1 MQTDGCPVNAIEY
14 KDFSFRY
21 IHQKGKAL
29 EDITLDIA
37 GGSVIGILGPAGAGK
52 STLVKALNGL
62 VPSVDIGYQDGDV
75 IVEGFNTR
83 DHEVNHMA
91 HHVSIVL
98 QNPDM
103 QIFLT
108 RVRDDIAFGP
118 ANLGIPREEVFE
130 RVDKALSDTELI
142 PLADRNPNDLSGGEQ
157 QALAIA
163 GVLAM
168 EPSVMAFDEPISM
181 LDPIGKEH
189 VMYVMRQVTEIRKTT
204 SLTTESGADIE
215 AIAEV
220 VDELILLDQGKL
232 VMRGT
237 PHEVMVSDA
246 VYEAGVGRPQVTD
259 LILELNRRGH
269 QFDHVPIT
277 LEEALETIRHKLTSL
292 GITIIERPSSYPL
305 NDKPDFG
312 ETVLKVE
319 NLHHWYN
326 EEVHALKGI
335 SFDIQQGQIIGIIGQ
350 NGSGKTTLA
359 RHLVGLLKP
368 TNEDAV
374 LEVKGQNITNLK
386 IDQIIKM
393 VNYVFQNPD
402 DQLFAETIWDEVE
415 FAPKMMELE
424 EEETKQLTEE
434 ALEVFDLSPYRR
446 RYVLGLDEDLKTYL
460 AITSILPLKPDILFI
475 DEPTTGLDTRGE
487 AKMMESLNRLR
498 DEQGKTII
506 IITHNMKTIGN
517 HCDRVLVM
525 SQGELILDGATRDI
539 FVQDEE
545 LLKADI
551 RPPQITR
558 LGQLLAEEFNCP
570 RDILTVEEF
579 IETLD
584 YSLNKSGKGN

>member
-1 MQTDGCPVNAIEY
+1 MKAIEY

-21 IHQKGKAL
+21 LHQKGKAL
-29 EDITLDIA
+29 EDITLDIE

-75 IVEGFNTR
+75 IVEGLNTR
-83 DHEVNHMA
+83 DYEVNHMA
-91 HHVSIVL
+91 RHVCLVL
-98 QNPDM
+98 QNPEI

-118 ANLGIPREEVFE
+118 ANLGIPRKEVFE
-130 RVDKALSDTELI
+130 RVDKALEDTELVSM
-142 PLADRNPNDLSGGEQ
+142 ADRNPNDLSGGEQ

-168 EPSVMAFDEPISM
+168 EPTVMAFDEPISM

-189 VMYVMRQVTEIRKTT
+189 VMYLIRQVTEIRKTT
-204 SLTTESGADIE
+204 SVTTESGADIE
-215 AIAEV
+215 ALAEG
-220 VDELILLDQGKL
+220 VDEIILLDDGKL
-232 VMRGT
+232 IMRGT
-237 PHEVMVSDA
+237 PREILVSDA
-246 VYEAGVGRPQVTD
+246 VFEAGVGRPQVTE
-259 LILELNRRGH
+259 LILELINRDH
-269 QFDHVPIT
+269 QFDQVPIT
-277 LEEALETIRHKLTSL
+277 LAEAHEIIRQKLSTL
-292 GITIIERPSSYPL
+292 GITSIERPPSYAL
-305 NDKPDFG
+305 NDNPQFG
-312 ETVLKVE
+312 ETVLRVE
-319 NLHHWYN
+319 NIHHWYN

-368 TNEDAV
+368 TNEDAI
-374 LEVKGQNITNLK
+374 LEVKGQNILDMK

-415 FAPKMMELE
+415 FAPKMMELD

-434 ALEVFDLSPYRR
+434 ALEVFNLTPYRK

-460 AITSILPLKPDILFI
+460 AITSILPLKPDIIFI

-487 AKMMESLNRLR
+487 AMMMESLNRLR

-525 SQGELILDGATRDI
+525 SQGELILDGKTRDI

-584 YSLNKSGKGN
+584 YSLTKLGKGE

>member
-1 MQTDGCPVNAIEY
+1 VNAIEY

-21 IHQKGKAL
+21 IHQKGQAL
-29 EDITLDIA
+29 EGITLDIE

-62 VPSVDIGYQDGDV
+62 VPSVDVGYQDGDV

-83 DHEVNHMA
+83 EHEVNHMA

-98 QNPDM
+98 QNPEM

-130 RVDKALSDTELI
+130 RVEKALVDTELESM
-142 PLADRNPNDLSGGEQ
+142 AERNPNDLSGGEQ

-168 EPSVMAFDEPISM
+168 EPTVMAFDEPVSM
-181 LDPIGKEH
+181 LDPLGKEH
-189 VMYVMRQVTEIRKTT
+189 VMHVMRQVTEIRNTT
-204 SLTTESGADIE
+204 SITTESGADIE

-220 VDELILLDQGKL
+220 VDELILLDDGKL

-237 PHEVMVSDA
+237 PHDVMVSDA
-246 VYEAGVGRPQVTD
+246 VDETGVGRPQVTD
-259 LILELNRRGH
+259 LVLELNKRGH
-269 QFDHVPIT
+269 QFDRVPIT
-277 LEEALETIRHKLTSL
+277 LEEAHQLVHDKCSSL
-292 GITIIERPSSYPL
+292 GITRIERPPEFPL
-305 NDKPDFG
+305 EDEREFG
-312 ETVLKVE
+312 ETVLRVE

-335 SFDIQQGQIIGIIGQ
+335 SFDIQKGHIIGIIGQ

-374 LEVKGQNITNLK
+374 LEVMGENIIEMK

-424 EEETKQLTEE
+424 DEEAKQLTEE
-434 ALEVFDLSPYRR
+434 ALEVFDLTPYRR

-460 AITSILPLKPDILFI
+460 AITSILPLKPDIIFI

-487 AKMMESLNRLR
+487 ARMMESLNRLR

-525 SQGELILDGATRDI
+525 SQGDLILDGETRDI

-558 LGQLLAEEFNCP
+558 LGQLLAADFDCP
-570 RDILTVEEF
+570 RDILTVDEF

-584 YSLNKSGKGN
+584 YSFKNNGRGA

>member
-1 MQTDGCPVNAIEY
+1 MDGHSLNAIEY

-21 IHQKGKAL
+21 IHQKGQAL
-29 EDITLDIA
+29 DGITLEIK
-37 GGSVIGILGPAGAGK
+37 GGSVLGILGPAGAGK
-52 STLVKALNGL
+52 STMVKALNGL

-83 DHEVNHMA
+83 EHEVNHMA
-91 HHVSIVL
+91 RHVSIVL
-98 QNPDM
+98 QNPEM
-103 QIFLT
+103 QIFLN

-118 ANLGIPREEVFE
+118 ANLGIPRDEVFDRVE
-130 RVDKALSDTELI
+130 RAMVETDLVSM
-142 PLADRNPNDLSGGEQ
+142 ADRNPNDLSGGEQ

-168 EPSVMAFDEPISM
+168 EPTVMAFDEPVSM

-189 VMYVMRQVTEIRKTT
+189 VMHVMRQVTEIRNTT
-204 SLTTESGADIE
+204 SITTESGADIE

-220 VDELILLDQGKL
+220 VDELILLDEGKF

-237 PHEVMVSDA
+237 PHEVLVSDA

-259 LILELNRRGH
+259 LVLELIKRGH
-269 QFDHVPIT
+269 QFDRVPIT
-277 LEEALETIRHKLTSL
+277 LKEAHQLIREKFSSL
-292 GITIIERPSSYPL
+292 GITRIERPPDYPL
-305 NDKPDFG
+305 NENPEYG
-312 ETVLKVE
+312 EVVLRVR

-326 EEVHALKGI
+326 EEVHALKGVT
-335 SFDIQQGQIIGIIGQ
+335 FDIQQGQIIGIIGQ

-374 LEVKGQNITNLK
+374 LEVQGKNIIGMK

-424 EEETKQLTEE
+424 DEEVKQLTEE
-434 ALEVFDLSPYRR
+434 ALEVFDLTPYRK

-460 AITSILPLKPDILFI
+460 AITSILPLKPDIIFI

-487 AKMMESLNRLR
+487 AKMMESLNKLR

-506 IITHNMKTIGN
+506 IITHNMKTIGD

-525 SQGELILDGATRDI
+525 SQGNLILDGNTRDI
-539 FVQDEE
+539 FVQDDE

-558 LGQLLAEEFNCP
+558 LGQLLADEFDCP

-584 YSLNKSGKGN
+584 YSITKYGNGD

>member
-1 MQTDGCPVNAIEY
+1 MKAIEF

-21 IHQKGKAL
+21 IHQKGQAL
-29 EDITLDIA
+29 DGITVDID

-62 VPSVDIGYQDGDV
+62 VPLVDVGYQDGDV
-75 IVEGFNTR
+75 IVEGLNTR
-83 DHEVNHMA
+83 EHEVNEMA

-98 QNPDM
+98 QNPEV
-103 QIFLT
+103 QIFMT

-118 ANLGIPREEVFE
+118 ANLSIPREEVFA
-130 RVDKALSDTELI
+130 RVDKALADTELESM
-142 PLADRNPNDLSGGEQ
+142 ADRNPNDLSGGEQ

-163 GVLAM
+163 GALAM
-168 EPSVMAFDEPISM
+168 EPSIMAFDEPISM

-189 VMYVMRQVTEIRKTT
+189 VMNLMRQVTEIRKTT
-204 SLTTESGADIE
+204 SITTESGADIE

-220 VDELILLDQGKL
+220 VDELLLFDEGKFVL
-232 VMRGT
+232 RGT
-237 PHEVMVSDA
+237 PHEVLASEEVNK
-246 VYEAGVGRPQVTD
+246 AGVGRPQVTD
-259 LILELNRRGH
+259 LILTLIDHGH
-269 QFDHVPIT
+269 EFDKVPIT
-277 LEEALETIRHKLTSL
+277 LEEAHQVVRQKLVSL
-292 GITIIERPSSYPL
+292 GISEIERPPDYPL
-305 NDKPDFG
+305 EKDIKFG
-312 ETVLKVE
+312 ETILSVE

-326 EEVHALKGI
+326 AEVHALKGV
-335 SFDIQQGQIIGIIGQ
+335 SFDIQQGHILGIIGQ

-368 TNEDAV
+368 TNDDAK
-374 LEVKGQNITNLK
+374 LTVKGHDITEMK
-386 IDQIIKM
+386 IDKIIKM

-424 EEETKQLTEE
+424 EEETKKLTEE
-434 ALEVFDLSPYRR
+434 ALEVFDLTKFRK

-460 AITSILPLKPDILFI
+460 AITSILPLKPDIIFI

-525 SQGELILDGATRDI
+525 SQGELLLDGPTREI
-539 FVQDEE
+539 FTQDEK
-545 LLKADI
+545 LLEADI

-558 LGQLLAEEFNCP
+558 LGQLLAEEFQCP

-579 IETLD
+579 VETLE
-584 YSLNKSGKGN
+584 YTLNKNRKGDQ

>member
-1 MQTDGCPVNAIEY
+1 MKAIEY

-29 EDITLDIA
+29 DDITLDIDS
-37 GGSVIGILGPAGAGK
+37 GSVIGILGPAGAGK

-83 DHEVNHMA
+83 EHEVNHMA
-91 HHVSIVL
+91 HHVSVVL
-98 QNPDM
+98 QNPEV

-108 RVRDDIAFGP
+108 RVRDDVAFGP

-130 RVDKALSDTELI
+130 RVDKALVETELV
-142 PLADRNPNDLSGGEQ
+142 PMADRNPNDLSGGEQ

-168 EPSVMAFDEPISM
+168 EPTVMAFDEPISM

-189 VMYVMRQVTEIRKTT
+189 VMHVMRQVTELRKTT
-204 SLTTESGADIE
+204 SVTTESGADIE

-220 VDELILLDQGKL
+220 VDELILLDEGKL

-237 PHEVMVSDA
+237 PHEVLVSDE
-246 VYEAGVGRPQVTD
+246 VFSAGVGRPQVTD
-259 LILELNRRGH
+259 LILELNNRGH
-269 QFDHVPIT
+269 RFDHVPIT
-277 LEEALETIRHKLTSL
+277 LEEAHDIIRQKLITL
-292 GITIIERPSSYPL
+292 GINKIERPPNYPI
-305 NDKPDFG
+305 NNNPEFG
-312 ETVLKVE
+312 ETVLRVE

-326 EEVHALKGI
+326 EEVHALRGI

-368 TNEDAV
+368 TNEEAF
-374 LEVKGQNITNLK
+374 LEVNGQNIIDLK

-415 FAPKMMELE
+415 FAPKMMELD
-424 EEETKQLTEE
+424 EEETKKLTEE
-434 ALEVFDLSPYRR
+434 ALEVFDLTPYRK

-460 AITSILPLKPDILFI
+460 AITSILPLNPDILFI

-487 AKMMESLNRLR
+487 AKMMESLNRVR

-525 SQGELILDGATRDI
+525 SDGELLLDGATREI

-551 RPPQITR
+551 LPPQITR
-558 LGQLLAEEFNCP
+558 LGQLLAEEFDCP

-584 YSLNKSGKGN
+584 YSLSNSGKGG

>member
-1 MQTDGCPVNAIEY
+1 MKSIEY

-29 EDITLDIA
+29 EGITLEIES
-37 GGSVIGILGPAGAGK
+37 GSVIGILGPAGAGK

-75 IVEGFNTR
+75 IVEGLNTR
-83 DHEVNHMA
+83 DYEVNHMA
-91 HHVSIVL
+91 RHVCLVL
-98 QNPDM
+98 QNPEI

-118 ANLGIPREEVFE
+118 ANLGIPRKEVFE
-130 RVDKALSDTELI
+130 RVDKALEDTELVSM
-142 PLADRNPNDLSGGEQ
+142 ADRNPNDLSGGEQ

-168 EPSVMAFDEPISM
+168 EPTVMAFDEPISM

-189 VMYVMRQVTEIRKTT
+189 VMYLIRQVTEIRKTT
-204 SLTTESGADIE
+204 SVTTESGADIE
-215 AIAEV
+215 AIAEG
-220 VDELILLDQGKL
+220 VDEIILLDDGKL
-232 VMRGT
+232 IMRGT
-237 PHEVMVSDA
+237 PREVLVSDA
-246 VYEAGVGRPQVTD
+246 VYEAGVGRPQVTE
-259 LILELNRRGH
+259 LILELINRGH
-269 QFDHVPIT
+269 QFDQVPIT
-277 LEEALETIRHKLTSL
+277 LAEAHEIIRQKLSTL
-292 GITIIERPSSYPL
+292 GITSIERPPSYAL
-305 NDKPDFG
+305 NDNPQFG
-312 ETVLKVE
+312 ETVLRVE
-319 NLHHWYN
+319 NIHHWYN

-368 TNEDAV
+368 TNKDAI
-374 LEVKGQNITNLK
+374 LEVKGHNIVDMK

-415 FAPKMMELE
+415 FAPKMMELD

-434 ALEVFDLSPYRR
+434 ALEVFDLTPYRR

-460 AITSILPLKPDILFI
+460 AITSILPLKPDIIFI

-525 SQGELILDGATRDI
+525 SQGELILDGHTRDI

-570 RDILTVEEF
+570 RDILTVDEF

-584 YSLNKSGKGN
+584 YSLTKFGKGD